1 MKTYWRVAAGI
12 VVVGSIALL
21 SRDRA
26 PARCELLRSVAA
38 GEPGAAAAR
47 QPMAITPRAALRSD
61 LATIEALR
69 ADFARMRGSSE
80 AAKGEADD
88 LLCQLRARL
97 TPGNAAE
104 VVCALP
110 PEELATPFGMTA
122 VEAWL
127 QADVGAASAWIAS
140 HPARSDSHAWL
151 LAHALTQDAD
161 LLNRFCERLAPDTW
175 AQAFLDCAAREVLRT
190 NPVAAASLAES
201 LLPGERQAHLVETIA
216 FDWMDRDP
224 VAASAWISTRRDR
237 ALREHLVSIG
247 AQSYASTDPLNALEW
262 LLAHS
267 AGGFVP
273 PQTERTIVDIW
284 RQTAPA
290 QAAAFAALLSPAETA
305 APLANVR

>member
-1 MKTYWRVAAGI
+1 MKTYGRVAAGI
-12 VVVGSIALL
+12 VIVGSIALL
-21 SRDRA
+21 SRNWA
-26 PARCELLRSVAA
+26 PARGELLRSVAA
-38 GEPGAAAAR
+38 RDLVAVASR
-47 QPMAITPRAALRSD
+47 QPMAATQRADLRPD
-61 LATIEALR
+61 LAAIEVLR
-69 ADFARMRGSSE
+69 TDFARMHGSSE

-97 TPGNAAE
+97 TPVNAAE

-110 PEELATPFGMTA
+110 PEELATTFGMTA

-140 HPARSDSHAWL
+140 HPARTDGHAWL
-151 LAHALTQDAD
+151 LAHTLTRDPG
-161 LLNRFCERLAPDTW
+161 LLNRFCERLGPDTW
-175 AQAFLDCAAREVLRT
+175 AQAFLDYAAREVLRT

-201 LLPGERQAHLVETIA
+201 LLPGERQVHLVETIA

-224 VAASAWISTRRDR
+224 VAASAWISARRDR
-237 ALREHLVSIG
+237 SLREHLVSIG
-247 AQSYASTDPLNALEW
+247 AQSYASADPVNALEW

-267 AGGFVP
+267 EGGFVP
-273 PQTERTIVDIW
+273 PQTVHTIADIG